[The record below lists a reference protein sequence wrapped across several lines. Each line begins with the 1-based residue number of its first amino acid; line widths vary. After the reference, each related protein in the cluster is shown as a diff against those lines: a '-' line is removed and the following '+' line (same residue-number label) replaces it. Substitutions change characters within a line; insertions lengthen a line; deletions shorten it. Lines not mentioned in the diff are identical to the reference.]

1 MGNNNNN
8 NNNNNNQ
15 NHPLNN
21 NTNNTNTPNNEDRMS
36 QVLSNMKLL
45 LARMKYG
52 GNSFVNTCQFS
63 KSLGLENDEMQDPNE
78 FAKLLFDRMKESLS
92 RGGSSGSGG
101 GGGGSSGD
109 GEGDGDG
116 KELLSKLFR
125 GICTYS
131 TTCLTCHTSSTR
143 NEDFTDLT
151 LPIVVPPEPATAAIP
166 ATTST

>member
-1 MGNNNNN
+1 MG
-8 NNNNNNQ
+8 
-15 NHPLNN
+15 
-21 NTNNTNTPNNEDRMS
+21 
-36 QVLSNMKLL
+36 
-45 LARMKYG
+45 
-52 GNSFVNTCQFS
+52 
-63 KSLGLENDEMQDPNE
+63 MQDPNE

-92 RGGSSGSGG
+92 RGGSSIGSGIG
-101 GGGGSSGD
+101 GGGIGGGGSSGG

-151 LPIVVPPEPATAAIP
+151 LPIVVAPAPAPAA
-166 ATTST
+166 